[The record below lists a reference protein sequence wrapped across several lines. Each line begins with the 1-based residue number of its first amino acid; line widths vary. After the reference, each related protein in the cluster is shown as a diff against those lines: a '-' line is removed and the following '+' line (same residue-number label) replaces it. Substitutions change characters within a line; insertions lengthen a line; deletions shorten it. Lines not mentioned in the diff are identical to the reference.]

1 MIRIRKIIAPHIK
14 IRMYKNNYMKK
25 KKKLKIINKKLM
37 KNSKISIQ
45 YKNLKKLTKIQQILK
60 LNYHRKKL
68 NKKKKD

>member
-14 IRMYKNNYMKK
+14 IRMYKKNYMKK

-45 YKNLKKLTKIQQILK
+45 YKNLKKLTKI
-60 LNYHRKKL
+60 
-68 NKKKKD
+68 

>member
-1 MIRIRKIIAPHIK
+1 
-14 IRMYKNNYMKK
+14 MYKKNYLKK

-60 LNYHRKKL
+60 LNFQHKKL